1 MPAKGHK
8 KESDRKLVSARIPDY
23 IYNTIIDY
31 AKRNNCTT
39 SRAVEDILAGGIN
52 FLMMMDDNE
61 SE

>member
-1 MPAKGHK
+1 MAKQK
-8 KESDRKLVSARIPDY
+8 TDNAKRVISARIPDY